1 MFWNVNYKVVQ
12 AKKSGDRTNWINV
25 GMAFKR
31 EDKFSMKL
39 DTYPIPNEKGE
50 VWLQLYERMEGDAVQ
65 KENAE
70 KQEQE
75 DVYKNSYGG
84 TAK

>member
-1 MFWNVNYKVVQ
+1 MWNVNYKVVQ

-50 VWLQLYERMEGDAVQ
+50 VWLQLYERIEDALSEKDGKEKEQ
-65 KENAE
+65 KVVHTE
-70 KQEQE
+70 
-75 DVYKNSYGG
+75 SYGG

>member
-1 MFWNVNYKVVQ
+1 
-12 AKKSGDRTNWINV
+12 
-25 GMAFKR
+25 MAFKR

-50 VWLQLYERMEGDAVQ
+50 VWLQLYERTEDGLQ
-65 KENAE
+65 KENVKTK
-70 KQEQE
+70 KQETFHQE
-75 DVYKNSYGG
+75 SYGG

>member
-1 MFWNVNYKVVQ
+1 MWNVNYRVVQ

-39 DTYPIPNEKGE
+39 DTYPIPNEQGE
-50 VWLQLYERMEGDAVQ
+50 VWLQLYERTEDGLQ
-65 KENAE
+65 KEDVKEAKQKAVHE
-70 KQEQE
+70 K
-75 DVYKNSYGG
+75 SYGG

>member
-1 MFWNVNYKVVQ
+1 MWNVNYKVVQ

-50 VWLQLYERMEGDAVQ
+50 VWLQLYERTEDGLQ
-65 KENAE
+65 KEDAE
-70 KQEQE
+70 GQKQEAFHE
-75 DVYKNSYGG
+75 KSYGG

>member
-1 MFWNVNYKVVQ
+1 VWNVNYKVVQ

-50 VWLQLYERMEGDAVQ
+50 VWLQLYERMEDEIQ
-65 KENAE
+65 KENAKE
-70 KQEQE
+70 QEQK
-75 DVYKNSYGG
+75 DVHKKSYGG
-84 TAK
+84 SAS

>member
-1 MFWNVNYKVVQ
+1 MVNKNYKIVQ

-25 GMAFKR
+25 GAAFQR

-50 VWLQLYERMEGDAVQ
+50 VWLQLYERNESDEVQ
-65 KENAE
+65 KENVQV
-70 KQEQE
+70 KVQKNIL
-75 DVYKNSYGG
+75 KNSYGG
-84 TAK
+84 TS

>member
-1 MFWNVNYKVVQ
+1 MWNVNYKVVQ

-50 VWLQLYERMEGDAVQ
+50 VWLQLYERMEDEIQ
-65 KENAE
+65 KENAKE
-70 KQEQE
+70 QEQ
-75 DVYKNSYGG
+75 KNVHKNGYAS
-84 TAK
+84 KR